1 MMKGR
6 ATCGAARH
14 PLEPVMQP
22 YTPEL
27 EQTMRQFYASLSEKD
42 RRHYAG
48 VEALKLGQGG
58 RNYLARILGCSRRT
72 VTKGTQEV
80 SGLSGREVEQRI
92 RQPGG
97 GRKPYPVTW
106 AEIDAKFLV
115 VLHDHTAGDP
125 MNAQIRWT
133 NLTVGEIVQALRKDH
148 AITVSGHV
156 VRQLLHKHYYRR
168 RKAQKKLTMREVPLR
183 NAQFEKIRRLR
194 AEYEAAGDP
203 ILSMDSKKKEHLGN
217 FYRAG
222 HLYTL
227 EELCTYDHDFTSFD
241 DGVIIPHSLYDVR
254 LNVGYIQLGTS
265 HDTSEFAIE
274 SLRRW
279 WLTHGRQLYPK
290 QRRLLLLCDGG
301 GSNDARHYLFKHD
314 LQLLADE
321 LGLEIRI
328 AHYPP
333 YTSKYNPIEHRLFP
347 HVTRACQ
354 GVIFTSVALVKK
366 LMEKTHTQT
375 GLQVF
380 VQILDQVYETGRKV
394 TATFKETMRIV
405 FDPDLSQWNY
415 RAIPQ
420 IANAQVI

>member
-1 MMKGR
+1 M
-6 ATCGAARH
+6 H
-14 PLEPVMQP
+14 P

-27 EQTMRQFYASLSEKD
+27 EHTMRQFYTSLSEKD
-42 RRHYAG
+42 RRRYAG

-58 RNYLARILGCSRRT
+58 RNYLARVLGCSRRT
-72 VTKGTQEV
+72 VTQGAREV

-106 AEIDAKFLV
+106 ADIDAKFLV

-133 NLTVGEIVQALRKDH
+133 NLTVGEIVQALRADH
-148 AITVSGHV
+148 DIRVSGHV
-156 VRQLLHKHYYRR
+156 VRQLLHKHHYRR
-168 RKAQKKLTMREVPLR
+168 RKAQKKLTMRAAPLR
-183 NAQFEKIRRLR
+183 NDQFEKIRRLR
-194 AEYEAAGDP
+194 AEYIATGDP

-227 EELCTYDHDFTSFD
+227 EELRTYDHDFTSFE

-279 WLTHGRQLYPK
+279 WLTHGRQLYPN

-301 GSNDARHYLFKHD
+301 GSNDARHHIFKSD
-314 LQLLADE
+314 LQHLADE

-354 GVIFTSVALVKK
+354 GVIFTSVALVKE

-375 GLQVF
+375 GLHVF

-394 TATFKETMRIV
+394 AVTFKQTMRIV
-405 FDPDLSQWNY
+405 FDQDLPEWNY
-415 RAIPQ
+415 RAIPLA
-420 IANAQVI
+420 ANEQVI

>member
-1 MMKGR
+1 
-6 ATCGAARH
+6 
-14 PLEPVMQP
+14 MQP
-22 YTPEL
+22 YAPEL

-42 RRHYAG
+42 RRRYAG

-58 RNYLARILGCSRRT
+58 RNYIARVLGCSRRT
-72 VTKGTQEV
+72 VTTGAREV
-80 SGLSGREVEQRI
+80 SGLPGRDVEQRI

-97 GRKPYPVTW
+97 GRKPSTAAWV
-106 AEIDAKFLV
+106 EIDQKFLA

-125 MNAQIRWT
+125 MNAEIRWT
-133 NLTVGEIVQALRKDH
+133 NLTVGEIVQALRDDH
-148 AITVSGHV
+148 AITVSAHV
-156 VRQLLHKHYYRR
+156 VRQLLHNHHYRR
-168 RKAQKKLTMREVPLR
+168 RQAQKKLTMRETPLR

-222 HLYTL
+222 KLYTL
-227 EELCTYDHDFTSFD
+227 EELRTYDHDFTSFD

-279 WLTHGRQLYPK
+279 WLTHGRQLYPNR
-290 QRRLLLLCDGG
+290 RRLLLLCDGG
-301 GSNDARHYLFKHD
+301 GSNDARHSLFKHD
-314 LQLLADE
+314 LQQLADE

-354 GVIFTSVALVKK
+354 GVIFTSVTLVKE
-366 LMEKTHTQT
+366 LMEKTHTQA
-375 GLQVF
+375 GLHVF
-380 VQILDQVYETGRKV
+380 VQILDQVYATGRKLA
-394 TATFKETMRIV
+394 ATFKETMRIV

-415 RAIPQ
+415 RAIPLA
-420 IANAQVI
+420 ANEQVI